1 MYILQSFEYCKK
13 TIIKMYQLN
22 NTRGKLIMAI
32 NKGNT
37 DFNLSVS
44 QTGEKSL
51 KVSWSRSGG
60 IGYNGRIDVQRP
72 GDGQIVYSKTYNQ
85 DVKKGSFTFEVPYF
99 GEYKVHIK
107 SNNGQTYDYI
117 YRNVLLK
124 AEKVQKF
131 TFKAADVK
139 KYEEGNLLQLGVLT
153 VIGMVASVLG
163 TVLTIAFGTVQATST
178 KFTFP
183 KPRVGDTMTTTYT
196 PVIGGVQ
203 TVVKFVQKPYK
214 DKDGNSFS
222 GGTYTSAPTVA
233 KYISYPK

>member
-1 MYILQSFEYCKK
+1 
-13 TIIKMYQLN
+13 
-22 NTRGKLIMAI
+22 MAI

>member
-1 MYILQSFEYCKK
+1 MYFLQSFRYRGKP
-13 TIIKMYQLN
+13 IIKMYQLN
-22 NTRGKLIMAI
+22 NTRRKLFMSI
-32 NKGNT
+32 NNGNT

-107 SNNGQTYDYI
+107 SNNGQTYDFI
-117 YRNVLLK
+117 YRNVFLK
-124 AEKVQKF
+124 AVKEKKF
-131 TFKAADVK
+131 TYKAADVRK
-139 KYEEGNLLQLGVLT
+139 VEEGGLLQLGVVT
-153 VIGMVASVLG
+153 AIGMYAATLGSVLS
-163 TVLTIAFGTVQATST
+163 IYFGTTQAAST
-178 KFTFP
+178 RFSFP

-214 DKDGNSFS
+214 DKNGNSFS

-233 KYISYPK
+233 KYITYPK